1 MDKINQETRAE
12 RSARLRAFREKKGLT
27 QEQLAE
33 ILAVEAKT
41 YKALERGANN
51 YSLQMLEKLRNKCS
65 LSSDYLLYG
74 ELKNIDDVWVEVENC
89 HDFDKMRILVRLLN
103 YFCRREPEAENSAVD
118 KFLEYLK
125 VERQTHK

>member
-1 MDKINQETRAE
+1 MDKISQETRDE
-12 RSARLRAFREKKGLT
+12 RSLRLKAFREKKGLT

-41 YKALERGANN
+41 YKALEQGTNN
-51 YSLQMLEKLRNKCS
+51 YSLQMLEKLRNKCC

-74 ELKNIDDVWVEVENC
+74 ELKNVDDVWIEVENC
-89 HDFDKMRILVRLLN
+89 HEFDKMRILVRLLN
-103 YFCRREPEAENSAVD
+103 YFCRQEPGAENAAVD
-118 KFLEYLK
+118 QFLEYLK